1 MRTWVDGSVRWA
13 NVQDQKER
21 VHISAGNNR
30 MNYIPDRSFAPAPAS
45 ALRDFAVLLEHSEGP
60 HEANAR
66 QRDSRRGVARS
77 TG

>member
-1 MRTWVDGSVRWA
+1 MQAFGGP

-30 MNYIPDRSFAPAPAS
+30 MSPIPDRSFAPAPAS
-45 ALRDFAVLLEHSEGP
+45 ALRDLAVLLEHLEGP

-66 QRDSRRGVARS
+66 QRNSRRGVARS